1 MRTKTFSYLINDGS
15 EDKNAKGKK
24 KWVIKSKINFE
35 DYRSY
40 LEATQPHKKKF
51 NYITKKDIKEYNP
64 NWPQFLDYPYTILI
78 IGGSGSGKTNS
89 LLSLMNHQQD
99 IDNIYLYARHS
110 YKAKHKFLISKRE
123 SNGLKD
129 FKDPKAV
136 IEKIWMIFIK
146 ILKNIIWITN
156 VKYW

>member
-1 MRTKTFSYLINDGS
+1 
-15 EDKNAKGKK
+15 
-24 KWVIKSKINFE
+24 
-35 DYRSY
+35 
-40 LEATQPHKKKF
+40 
-51 NYITKKDIKEYNP
+51 
-64 NWPQFLDYPYTILI
+64 
-78 IGGSGSGKTNS
+78 
-89 LLSLMNHQQD
+89 MNHQQD
-99 IDNIYLYARHS
+99 IDNIYLYTRHS
-110 YKAKHKFLISKRE
+110 YKAKHKFLIGKRE